1 MATYFLHVKIFT
13 RGRGSVTKAAAYR
26 AGERIRDERSGAV
39 YGFSKRTDGCSRR
52 NHSSSEDASRI
63 DLEWALNRPV
73 L

>member
-39 YGFSKRTDGCSRR
+39 YGFSKRTDVA
-52 NHSSSEDASRI
+52 HAEIILPSEDASRI